1 MTITQTSNFKM
12 WADSEMCHGHY
23 LIENELDNY
32 VNQRLCLDK
41 DNGNVIDTVK
51 LTQKIQNVIS
61 KNNVK
66 RGKSKWLD

>member
-1 MTITQTSNFKM
+1 
-12 WADSEMCHGHY
+12 MCHGHY
-23 LIENELDNY
+23 LVENELDNY

-41 DNGNVIDTVK
+41 ANGNVIDTVK

-66 RGKSKWLD
+66 RGKSK